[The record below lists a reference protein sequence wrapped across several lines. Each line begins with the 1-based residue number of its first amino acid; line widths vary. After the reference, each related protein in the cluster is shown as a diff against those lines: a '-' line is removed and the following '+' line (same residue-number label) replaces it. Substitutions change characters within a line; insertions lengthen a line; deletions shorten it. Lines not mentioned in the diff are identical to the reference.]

1 MLDSACLAKDH
12 VSNRAVFF
20 PQGQP
25 SGREMEMT
33 NALRKQVE
41 GMRDWLVEIRRTI
54 HMHPELGFEEV
65 ETSKLVAGWLER
77 FGLEVRRGWAKTGV
91 VGLLAGQRP
100 GKTVAIRADMDA
112 LPLEEA
118 NIVPYASKEK
128 GKMHAC
134 GHDAH
139 VAILL
144 GVAKFFSSIPNQVK
158 GNIKWI
164 FQPAEEGG
172 GGGRVMVE
180 EGVLDSPKVDAI
192 FATHV
197 FPFLSTGKVGIYERE
212 GLAAM
217 DRFTI
222 RVIGKGAHAATPHVS
237 KDPILAVGHLITQ
250 LHSIVSRNI
259 NPLDSAVVTIGKVH
273 GGTAFNVIP
282 DAVELSGSIRSLNPQ
297 VRLELKRRIEQIT
310 QGIGSSFAM
319 DYRLDFEDGYPALV
333 NEPEMSQLVAS
344 ACAKG
349 IGMENV
355 EILRPFMGSE
365 DFAYYL
371 QRCPG
376 SFFRLGVRN
385 ETKGIIHSYHTSL
398 FDIDEEVLPFGV
410 EMFVRIIDQYLGLG
424 LT

>member
-25 SGREMEMT
+25 SGRKMEMT

-197 FPFLSTGKVGIYERE
+197 FPFLSMGKVGIYERE

-282 DAVELSGSIRSLNPQ
+282 DAVELSGSIRSLDPQ